1 VRYWI
6 IACCSLCFVGVATPI
21 FAFNRTAQVEEA
33 IHAAQQ
39 FLVKQVLIE
48 QYSLISEVSD
58 GTVPLEAIHTNRIIT
73 AYFIASAL
81 QHDFFLRLVRYPLA
95 LPILAMQQGQVWGY
109 GQDIVAD
116 ADDTAFAL
124 QTLFLLGL
132 HPETSGLDLFY
143 QPLQRAY
150 GTFASSLALPLAIH
164 PETQYNKAIHPEVN
178 ANVFKAYVL
187 LKDEQYINDQLMTQ
201 FQTASGAWPSYFYV
215 GPYYSTYLNLSL
227 LCQAHANTRAIK
239 KGLQFIAVSQNQKG
253 SWGAPDNP
261 YDTALALNTLFAC
274 HADDRQSVERGIA
287 YLLSTQQPTGDWVMQ
302 STIWRYVQSD
312 RPYVVLSAR
321 DTFHVLTTAL
331 ALKAMQSYLGYT
343 KIM

>member
-1 VRYWI
+1 VG
-6 IACCSLCFVGVATPI
+6 ACTTV

-58 GTVPLEAIHTNRIIT
+58 GTVPLEAIHTNKIIT

-81 QHDFFLRLVRYPLA
+81 QHDFLLNLIRHPLV

-109 GQDIVAD
+109 GQDIVPD

-132 HPETSGLDLFY
+132 HPDTGGLDLFY

-150 GTFASSLALPLAIH
+150 GTFASSVALPLAIH

-178 ANVFKAYVL
+178 ANVFNAYRL
-187 LKDEQYINDQLMTQ
+187 LKNRLSPNYQLIEQ
-201 FQTASGAWPSYFYV
+201 FQTASGAWPSYFYT
-215 GPYYSTYLNLSL
+215 GQYYSTYLNLSL
-227 LCQAHANTRAIK
+227 LCQVHANTRAIK
-239 KGLQFIAVSQNQKG
+239 KGLRFITASQNHEG
-253 SWGAPDNP
+253 SWGVPGNP

-274 HADDRQSVERGIA
+274 HGDDRQAIEKGMA
-287 YLLSTQQPTGDWVMQ
+287 YLLSTQHSTGDWVMQ
-302 STIWRYVQSD
+302 NRIWHYVQSD
-312 RPYVVLSAR
+312 HPYVVLSAR

-331 ALKAMQSYLGYT
+331 ALKAMQSYLGYA
-343 KIM
+343 K